1 MWGQVISNA
10 IVSFRLF
17 KYVKLMEMAIGM
29 VLGSVKNEHTFF
41 MMNFIKF

>member
-17 KYVKLMEMAIGM
+17 KYVKLNGDGNWD
-29 VLGSVKNEHTFF
+29 GSW
-41 MMNFIKF
+41 